1 VKRGEALI
9 AGTNLIAPLA
19 FEMAEKAGHAFK
31 GDMFK
36 REACNPASSI
46 ACGEDQEEPQG
57 VAIAFD

>member
-1 VKRGEALI
+1 
-9 AGTNLIAPLA
+9 
-19 FEMAEKAGHAFK
+19 MAEIPYTIRL
-31 GDMFK
+31 DMFK